1 MARISKQSPAFQT
14 RDDMKAQQLAAL
26 IAVLQAPNP
35 AYNITRHEVQA
46 LGRILNRW
54 NIPVAAIGA
63 NQLTGGPAA
72 VNIRDMAELI
82 ELGVPDE
89 APLYYQI
96 AINGE
101 WHEAAPLLGN
111 LRASDFNTVTFNEI
125 WNDLQAANPTKAEA
139 AIMNVDGRA
148 IGETVRLALVNI
160 TSQELAKIPA

>member
-35 AYNITRHEVQA
+35 EYNITRHEVQA
-46 LGRILNRW
+46 LSRVLTRW
-54 NIPVAAIGA
+54 NIPVSAIGA

-72 VNIRDMAELI
+72 VNIRDVAELV

-96 AINGE
+96 AIAGE
-101 WHEAAPLLGN
+101 WHEAAPILKD
-111 LRASDFNTVTFNEI
+111 LRSPDFNTVTFNAI
-125 WNDLQAANPTKAEA
+125 WSDLQANSATKAEA
-139 AIMNVDGRA
+139 AIMNVDGRK
-148 IGETVRLALVNI
+148 IGEAVRAALVNI
-160 TSQELAKIPA
+160 TSQELSKIPA